1 MNLFR
6 SLFLSVCIFI
16 FSGTAFSQDSEV
28 ELPYEKE
35 LGIGINLNTNGGIIG
50 GGMFKYA
57 FHHKKRQYHLFAL
70 EIVNVKH
77 AKEIRRAS
85 SRTGNTYIFN
95 KENYLFVIRP
105 QYGREFL
112 LFGKAEEE
120 GVRINGLIAAGPSL
134 GILKPYTIE
143 YDYTVY
149 SGVNGTP
156 SDVLIEPFDPTI
168 HTDEGR
174 ILGSGGIFSAF
185 NQSNFVPGVSVKAGL
200 NFELGNSSTG
210 VEVGGLL
217 EIFPRTVNIVA
228 RTHNTNL
235 FTSIYVNIYFSAR
248 Q

>member
-1 MNLFR
+1 LI
-6 SLFLSVCIFI
+6 IFA
-16 FSGTAFSQDSEV
+16 GTAYCQDSEE
-28 ELPYEKE
+28 ELPYERE
-35 LGIGINLNTNGGIIG
+35 FGFGINLNTNGGIIG

-57 FHHKKRQYHLFAL
+57 FHNKKKQYHLLAL

-77 AKEIRRAS
+77 AKEIRVPSA
-85 SRTGNTYIFN
+85 RTGNTYVFN
-95 KENYLFVIRP
+95 KENYFFVIRP

-120 GVRINGLIAAGPSL
+120 GVRINGLLAAGISF

-149 SGVNGTP
+149 PGTNGTP
-156 SDVLIEPFDPTI
+156 TDVLIEPFNPTI
-168 HTDEGR
+168 HTDENR

-185 NQSNFVPGVSVKAGL
+185 NQSKFIPGFNAKAGL
-200 NFELGNSSTG
+200 NFELGNSTTG

-217 EIFPRTVNIVA
+217 EIFPRKVNIVA
-228 RTHNTNL
+228 QTHNTNI